1 MIVCNTYVRAPWVY
15 QILLLCAT
23 WCWPF
28 ILAIEI
34 RQCGVS
40 HHTPFEAD
48 LQFFGAVA
56 KCGGRTFLNFFA
68 LLAGI
73 PTFSLMTLLQNRA
86 LHLLGITAWAL
97 CMVAL
102 FMEQPKADLPMWRN
116 VILASVY
123 HHILVWAAFFRERA
137 DRQLFTLRSQLKAQY
152 RAVQA
157 AQEMERRALESKRQ
171 FFSYIFHEVRVPL
184 NTARLALANLHAEGA
199 FLDLQTDQ
207 RDLILGL
214 DSSMRLMEKVLN
226 DVLSFNKMEDWRLAF
241 SRAPFSLHSAV
252 NEAALLHRAAAEAAN
267 LDFQIDLDERIDAL
281 GAIVGDEL
289 RVRQVCSNLLSNA
302 FKFTQQGGVRLVTKL
317 LHSDYTHPR
326 AAAGTRM
333 RSPSTGTMTP
343 AQPSSDVSVRIEVHD
358 TGAGL
363 SLADMQDNR
372 LFSPYVQ
379 TEIGRRQGGKGSGL
393 GLALVTQIVKLAGG
407 RLGVDSEPG
416 HGSTFWFELSF
427 PLSNDAPTHA
437 PQESLPLTF
446 PGSLTSPCGPG
457 EDPRFPMSV
466 TSRSSYKRRESLTA
480 VGEDIPLTGPVRS
493 GRSGRPPTP
502 RGLNLTALPLA
513 SASIRRAV
521 RHVPR
526 LSSSTGLNT
535 LVVDDDELTR
545 DLMLRTVRR
554 LGHQVTLARN
564 GMEALHVLKAA
575 YEDGNPID
583 IVFLD
588 NQMPAMS
595 GVETARA
602 IRALQWDVYIV
613 GCTGNALQEDQDEY
627 RQAGADAIVTK
638 PVSVAAI
645 REKLDLVRTRV

>member
-1 MIVCNTYVRAPWVY
+1 
-15 QILLLCAT
+15 
-23 WCWPF
+23 
-28 ILAIEI
+28 
-34 RQCGVS
+34 
-40 HHTPFEAD
+40 
-48 LQFFGAVA
+48 
-56 KCGGRTFLNFFA
+56 
-68 LLAGI
+68 
-73 PTFSLMTLLQNRA
+73 MTLLQNRA
-86 LHLLGITAWAL
+86 LHLFGITAWAVG
-97 CMVAL
+97 MAGL
-102 FMEQPKADLPMWRN
+102 FVGQPKADLPMWRN
-116 VILASVY
+116 VILASVF

-199 FLDLQTDQ
+199 FLELQADQ

-226 DVLSFNKMEDWRLAF
+226 DVLSFNKMEDGRLAF

-252 NEAALLHRAAAEAAN
+252 NEATLLHRAAAEAAG
-267 LDFQIDLDERIDAL
+267 LDFHLDLDERIDAL
-281 GAIVGDEL
+281 GAIIGDEL

-302 FKFTQQGGVRLVTKL
+302 FKFTRQGDVRLVTKL

-333 RSPSTGTMTP
+333 RSQSTGTLIP
-343 AQPSSDVSVRIEVHD
+343 ARPGSDVSIRVEVHD

-363 SLADMQDNR
+363 SLADMQGNR

-393 GLALVTQIVKLAGG
+393 GLALVTQIIKLAGG
-407 RLGVDSEPG
+407 RLGVESEPG
-416 HGSTFWFELSF
+416 RGSTFWFEISF

-446 PGSLTSPCGPG
+446 PGSPTTPCGPG

-466 TSRSSYKRRESLTA
+466 TSRSSYERCESLSG
-480 VGEDIPLTGPVRS
+480 VGEDVPLTGSVRS
-493 GRSGRPPTP
+493 VRSVRSPPP
-502 RGLNLTALPLA
+502 RNLAAPILA
-513 SASIRRAV
+513 SASLRRAV

-526 LSSSTGLNT
+526 LSSSSGLNT

-545 DLMLRTVRR
+545 DLMMRTVRR

-564 GMEALHVLKAA
+564 GMEALRVLKAA
-575 YEDGNPID
+575 YEDGNPIE

-595 GVETARA
+595 GVETTRA

-627 RQAGADAIVTK
+627 KQAGADAIVTK
-638 PVSVAAI
+638 PISVAAI
-645 REKLDLVRTRV
+645 REKLDLVRSRV